1 MAYEHSMVQLART
14 RQQLGSIVRRHR
26 RQRGWTQDELATRAG
41 TRQATISQ
49 IEAGQD
55 VRYSTLSDVLAAL
68 ELELAVQPRS
78 SGESDLGN
86 IF

>member
-1 MAYEHSMVQLART
+1 MTQLART
-14 RQQLGSIVRRHR
+14 TQQLGALVRRHR
-26 RQRGWTQDELATRAG
+26 RQRGWTQAGLAARAG

-55 VRYSTLSDVLAAL
+55 VRYSTIADVLAAL

-78 SGESDLGN
+78 TGATDLSE

>member
-1 MAYEHSMVQLART
+1 MTVFMVQLART
-14 RQQLGSIVRRHR
+14 RQQLGAIVRRHR
-26 RQRGWTQDELATRAG
+26 RQRGWSQNELAVRAG

-78 SGESDLGN
+78 SGEPDLGS

>member
-1 MAYEHSMVQLART
+1 MNVFMVQLART
-14 RQQLGSIVRRHR
+14 RQQLGAIVRRHR
-26 RQRGWTQDELATRAG
+26 RQRGWSQDELATRAG

-78 SGESDLGN
+78 SSESDLGS